1 MKKIR
6 PIKKNCC
13 DGLIKQTM
21 VKEKKQKMI
30 RDKLKDEVIRDIWV
44 IFETE
49 EEKEERKK
57 KKHNERTI
65 KDRTIRDIRTLF
77 EQEEDYYDPKRVTNF
92 WNINYCEYE
101 SNGDKNKDLTL
112 DKYRNKIKHY
122 LMNIIIDLQNEDA
135 WKIQLTI
142 AVIFISSKYA
152 EEQRVMHS
160 SSGFK

>member
-1 MKKIR
+1 
-6 PIKKNCC
+6 
-13 DGLIKQTM
+13 M
-21 VKEKKQKMI
+21 VKEKKQKII

-49 EEKEERKK
+49 EERKK

-92 WNINYCEYE
+92 WNINYYEYE

-142 AVIFISSKYA
+142 AVIFISSKDA